1 MKLREF
7 FLKNPETAI
16 AFSGGVDSAYL
27 LYAAMRWGKRVKAYY
42 VKSQFQPEFELQDAL
57 ELAKDLG
64 VDMEVIRVDVLA
76 DPVIAS
82 NPIDRCYY
90 CKKMIFNEIK
100 KAATADG
107 FSLLLDGT
115 NASDD
120 AGDRPGMKALT
131 ELEVRSPLRECA
143 LTKPEIRERS
153 KEAGLFTWEKPA
165 YACLATRIPAGTE
178 ITEEKLQI
186 TEQGERFLAGLGFT
200 DFRIRMM
207 GNGARLQ
214 VPGAQFAMVLAHR
227 KEITAELKKNY
238 GAVLLDLEERG

>member
-107 FSLLLDGT
+107 FSLLKACVMNCAVT
-115 NASDD
+115 NAGKHRHS
-120 AGDRPGMKALT
+120 RISENSTKEPGITIMIWSIKTSAST
-131 ELEVRSPLRECA
+131 
-143 LTKPEIRERS
+143 
-153 KEAGLFTWEKPA
+153 G
-165 YACLATRIPAGTE
+165 ATLSTRQKRIPAYRLTVWKKCRLPLKRLRKKPFKG
-178 ITEEKLQI
+178 KRQSK
-186 TEQGERFLAGLGFT
+186 QKKP
-200 DFRIRMM
+200 
-207 GNGARLQ
+207 ARKISRT
-214 VPGAQFAMVLAHR
+214 GCTSRAAS
-227 KEITAELKKNY
+227 
-238 GAVLLDLEERG
+238 

>member
-82 NPIDRCYY
+82 RCYY

-227 KEITAELKKNY
+227 KEITAELKKYY

>member
-100 KAATADG
+100 KTATADG

-165 YACLATRIPAGTE
+165 YA
-178 ITEEKLQI
+178 
-186 TEQGERFLAGLGFT
+186 FLAGLGFT

-227 KEITAELKKNY
+227 KEITAELKKYY

>member
-107 FSLLLDGT
+107 F
-115 NASDD
+115 
-120 AGDRPGMKALT
+120 PCCLT
-131 ELEVRSPLRECA
+131 EQTLR
-143 LTKPEIRERS
+143 TMQ
-153 KEAGLFTWEKPA
+153 
-165 YACLATRIPAGTE
+165 AT
-178 ITEEKLQI
+178 
-186 TEQGERFLAGLGFT
+186 GLG
-200 DFRIRMM
+200 
-207 GNGARLQ
+207 
-214 VPGAQFAMVLAHR
+214 
-227 KEITAELKKNY
+227 
-238 GAVLLDLEERG
+238 